1 MGCEMAK
8 TRVTLNILGKE
19 YTIVGDDPEEY
30 IQRVGLYVDKCM
42 REIAE
47 KSTRV
52 NTATVSILAA
62 INIADQYYKSKE
74 SESEIQKELNDSRR
88 EIERLN
94 TSIKKADKEL
104 GILSMQR
111 DELKLSLAKK
121 EAELAEVRSNI
132 KNKYSNG

>member
-1 MGCEMAK
+1 MAK